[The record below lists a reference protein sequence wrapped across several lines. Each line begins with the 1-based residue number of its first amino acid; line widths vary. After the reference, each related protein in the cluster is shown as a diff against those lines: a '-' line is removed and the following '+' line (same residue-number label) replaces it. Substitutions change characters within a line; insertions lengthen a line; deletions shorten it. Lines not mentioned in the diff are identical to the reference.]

1 MHLLF
6 CSFLLINNNNNYS
19 KLTISLLIT
28 RPYDETTKVSIVSM
42 SSSIKKINFVH
53 YDPEMHWC
61 KTCQEFPKTAKD
73 YLTHL
78 HSKEHQEMQ
87 KTVESPWH
95 EKPMN
100 DVSRSA
106 ASLF

>member
-1 MHLLF
+1 MGT
-6 CSFLLINNNNNYS
+6 S
-19 KLTISLLIT
+19 
-28 RPYDETTKVSIVSM
+28 
-42 SSSIKKINFVH
+42 KKINFVH

-61 KTCQEFPKTAKD
+61 KSCQEFPKTAKD

-87 KTVESPWH
+87 KIVESPWH

-100 DVSRSA
+100 DVSN
-106 ASLF
+106 SLYIFIKITKIKLRKLFFYCFNYKNWCVIVRN